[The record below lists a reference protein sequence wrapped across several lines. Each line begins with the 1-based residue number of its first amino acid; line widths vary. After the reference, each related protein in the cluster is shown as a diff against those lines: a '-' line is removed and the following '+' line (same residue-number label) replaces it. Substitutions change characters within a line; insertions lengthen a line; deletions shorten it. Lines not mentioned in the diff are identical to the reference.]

1 MDKFIGIF
9 EEKLTPIAMKLDSN
23 RYLSAI
29 KNSFMAAMPLLIIG
43 SFFILFANM
52 PIPAYINF
60 MEHILGEG
68 WQRFFTV
75 PNDISMSTGLVPLT
89 NGVNIPW
96 TTPPVIS
103 GFLVSG
109 WRGAVLNIVQI
120 LVSAAVYYPFFRT
133 ADKLAYDTEQENERL
148 EQQQTNTQFAE
159 QGIVEKG

>member
-52 PIPAYINF
+52 PILTYINF
-60 MEHILGEG
+60 MEHTLGEG

-75 PNDISMSTGLVPLT
+75 PNDISMSMMTFYV
-89 NGVNIPW
+89 
-96 TTPPVIS
+96 VI
-103 GFLVSG
+103 GIANELAHTYKID
-109 WRGAVLNIVQI
+109 RIGAIF
-120 LVSAAVYYPFFRT
+120 SALL
-133 ADKLAYDTEQENERL
+133 DCSL
-148 EQQQTNTQFAE
+148 
-159 QGIVEKG
+159 G